1 MKRRAALWLLLPLA
15 TCAASVLAADISVVP
30 NELWDRPRSGR
41 AVLDSPGIRQ
51 AVQLLLARPDASLII
66 HHGRGQERLLEAEE
80 LRAWLIAL
88 SVEATRILLNND
100 LQANEPL
107 KVEIR
112 Q

>member
-1 MKRRAALWLLLPLA
+1 MKRRAAFSFLLALA
-15 TCAASVLAADISVVP
+15 MCAASVPAADIAVVP
-30 NELWDRPRSGR
+30 SELWDRPRSGR

-51 AVQLLLARPDASLII
+51 TVQLLLTRPDASLII

-88 SVEATRILLNND
+88 SVEAARILLNND

-107 KVEIR
+107 KMEIR